1 MLRRSPSQIRSYS
14 QKVDPSKAYNF
25 LPAKTTNFDE
35 IVNLCVDEFIRVE
48 PHCRA
53 LNVTA
58 NGARSAF
65 EYLAAKSLHYPYS
78 YRIYEKGSDKLIGF
92 RLMSIGYRDHS
103 LEVEPIPYVE
113 PNEAGMKRIMKILDE
128 SKAKMWQWADPGVQ
142 KVMRREVTYVS
153 PRHQRKGIAQH
164 LLHLGLDFNA
174 LRKDGFHGITSEAS
188 SLANQTL
195 LSKNGYTCV
204 SKPNYKL
211 DMHDGN
217 EGIKVFFKDLRK

>member
-48 PHCRA
+48 PHCR
-53 LNVTA
+53 
-58 NGARSAF
+58 
-65 EYLAAKSLHYPYS
+65 
-78 YRIYEKGSDKLIGF
+78 GSDKLIGF

-142 KVMRREVTYVS
+142 KMVRREVTYVS

-174 LRKDGFHGITSEAS
+174 LRAS